1 MVFALFVSGIVVLAW
16 IASIILNDIFTWN
29 KDIYSILFGSRTGEK
44 ISLEIGMT
52 VFHYVVVGVL
62 LLTLGIGA
70 YLRYRS
76 RTITLDS
83 DLNQSLVIMKK
94 QKKDT
99 FNKNKEPILVI
110 TGLHKRYSEGKSNE
124 VHAIRGLDLTVDKG
138 DMMAIMGPSGCGKTT
153 LLNMIGHL
161 DRHSDGQIIIDTID
175 TATLSDGKMTSFR
188 RDKIGFIFQLFN
200 LFPFLSAVENVETPL
215 LLKGMKAG
223 VAREQAK
230 MILRE
235 LGMGDRLYHKPSELS
250 GGQQQRIAVARALIT
265 EPAIILGDEPT
276 GDLDSTTSTD
286 VMNLFRRINKINR
299 QTLVLV
305 THNRW
310 IAEQCDYIV
319 HMSDGKVSN
328 VEYGPFTKKE
338 EA

>member
-1 MVFALFVSGIVVLAW
+1 MQKEH
-16 IASIILNDIFTWN
+16 SIIED
-29 KDIYSILFGSRTGEK
+29 R
-44 ISLEIGMT
+44 
-52 VFHYVVVGVL
+52 
-62 LLTLGIGA
+62 
-70 YLRYRS
+70 
-76 RTITLDS
+76 
-83 DLNQSLVIMKK
+83 
-94 QKKDT
+94 
-99 FNKNKEPILVI
+99 EPILVI
-110 TGLHKRYSEGKSNE
+110 SGLHKRYNKGKSNE
-124 VHAIRGLDLTVDKG
+124 VHAIRGLDLTVKKG

-161 DRHSDGQIIIDTID
+161 DRRSEGKIIIGNIDTTKLSDGQI
-175 TATLSDGKMTSFR
+175 TAFR

-215 LLKGMKAG
+215 LLKGMKAS

-235 LGMGDRLYHKPSELS
+235 LGMGDRLYHLPSELS
-250 GGQQQRIAVARALIT
+250 GGQQQRVAVARALIT

-276 GDLDSTTSTD
+276 GDLDSTTSSD
-286 VMNLFRRINKINR
+286 VMQLFRRVNKINQ

-319 HMSDGKVSN
+319 HMTDGKISH
-328 VEYGPFTKKE
+328 VEQGPFTTQE
-338 EA
+338 EAP

>member
-1 MVFALFVSGIVVLAW
+1 
-16 IASIILNDIFTWN
+16 
-29 KDIYSILFGSRTGEK
+29 
-44 ISLEIGMT
+44 MT
-52 VFHYVVVGVL
+52 VITDMEKEYSVVED
-62 LLTLGIGA
+62 
-70 YLRYRS
+70 R
-76 RTITLDS
+76 
-83 DLNQSLVIMKK
+83 
-94 QKKDT
+94 
-99 FNKNKEPILVI
+99 EPILVI
-110 TGLHKRYSEGKSNE
+110 SGLHKRYSEGKSNE
-124 VHAIRGLDLTVDKG
+124 VHAIRGVDLTVQKG
-138 DMMAIMGPSGCGKTT
+138 AMMAIMGPSGCGKTT

-161 DRHSDGQIIIDTID
+161 DRRSEGKVVIDKIDTGK
-175 TATLSDGKMTSFR
+175 LSDGKMTAFR

-215 LLKGMKAG
+215 LLQGMKAG

-235 LGMGDRLYHKPSELS
+235 LGMGDRLYHLPSELS
-250 GGQQQRIAVARALIT
+250 GGQQQRVAVARALIT

-286 VMNLFRRINKINR
+286 VMNLFRRINKINQ

-319 HMSDGKVSN
+319 HMTDGKISS
-328 VEYGPFTKKE
+328 VEQGPFKTE
-338 EA
+338 EEDK

>member
-1 MVFALFVSGIVVLAW
+1 MESVTS
-16 IASIILNDIFTWN
+16 
-29 KDIYSILFGSRTGEK
+29 
-44 ISLEIGMT
+44 
-52 VFHYVVVGVL
+52 
-62 LLTLGIGA
+62 
-70 YLRYRS
+70 
-76 RTITLDS
+76 
-83 DLNQSLVIMKK
+83 K
-94 QKKDT
+94 QKENAAT
-99 FNKNKEPILVI
+99 KEPILEI
-110 TGLHKRYSEGKSNE
+110 NGLHKRYSEGKSNE
-124 VHAIRGLDLTVDKG
+124 VHAIRGLDLTVNKG

-161 DRHSDGQIIIDTID
+161 DRRSEGTIVINNID
-175 TATLSDGKMTSFR
+175 TATLSDGKMTNFR
-188 RDKIGFIFQLFN
+188 RDNIGFIFQLFN

-215 LLKGMKAG
+215 LLKGINSG

-235 LGMGDRLYHKPSELS
+235 LGMGDRLYHLPSELS
-250 GGQQQRIAVARALIT
+250 GGQQQRVAVARALIT

-276 GDLDSTTSTD
+276 GDLDSTTSAD
-286 VMNLFRRINKINR
+286 VMHLFRRINKMNN

-319 HMSDGKVSN
+319 HMSDGKISR
-328 VEYGPFTKKE
+328 VEQGPFTSQE